1 MDRITLS
8 GIQAFGYHGVLDH
21 ERAYGQRFL
30 VDLHLDVDLSIAAVS
45 DRLDDTIDYGELTGA
60 VADLIAGEPVQLIEA
75 LAGRIA
81 DRALEDPRVAAVE
94 VTVHKPAA
102 PVPAVAQDVAVTL
115 RRARDGGPR

>member
-1 MDRITLS
+1 MDHITLS
-8 GIQAFGYHGVLDH
+8 GIQAFGYHGVLPH
-21 ERAYGQRFL
+21 ERTYGQRFV
-30 VDLHLDVDLSIAAVS
+30 VDVRLGVDLSIAAAS

-60 VADLIAGEPVQLIEA
+60 VADLVAGEPVALIEA

-81 DRALEDPRVAAVE
+81 DRALEDPRVAVVE

-102 PVPAVAQDVAVTL
+102 PVPAAAQDVAVTL

>member
-1 MDRITLS
+1 MDRITIA
-8 GIQAFGYHGVLDH
+8 GIQAFGHHGVLDH
-21 ERAYGQRFL
+21 EREHGQRFL
-30 VDLHLDVDLSIAAVS
+30 VDLHLDVDLSLAAVS

-60 VADLIAGEPVQLIEA
+60 VAELVAGEPVALIEA

-115 RRARDGGPR
+115 QRRRDGGSR